1 MKRPG
6 ALMIVW
12 GLSWGGFGW
21 LGAAAPA
28 IAQSPVEIRAS
39 APEKPRQL
47 RIVEPTPATREATR
61 PREADFYGTDV
72 RVRHQPAFIEPFVG
86 QTQGGTKYGLSGWTS
101 PSTPVGSLV
110 SQEPW
115 ARSPGW
121 FSLGLTVVW
130 DSPPAA
136 STRRVSDPR

>member
-1 MKRPG
+1 MKVVLV
-6 ALMIVW
+6 ALVVAW
-12 GLSWGGFGW
+12 GLSW
-21 LGAAAPA
+21 LGAASPA
-28 IAQSPVEIRAS
+28 IAQTPVEIQAS
-39 APEKPRQL
+39 APEKPPQI

>member
-1 MKRPG
+1 MQIPFG
-6 ALMIVW
+6 A
-12 GLSWGGFGW
+12 GLAGVGLVFLFGT
-21 LGAAAPA
+21 ASPA
-28 IAQSPVEIRAS
+28 IAQTPVEIQAS
-39 APEKPRQL
+39 APEKPPQI

-110 SQEPW
+110 SQEPC

>member
-1 MKRPG
+1 MKLPVV
-6 ALMIVW
+6 LMILG
-12 GLSWGGFGW
+12 GLSW
-21 LGAAAPA
+21 LGAASPA
-28 IAQSPVEIRAS
+28 IAQTPVEIQAS
-39 APEKPRQL
+39 APEKPPQI

>member
-1 MKRPG
+1 MKLPV
-6 ALMIVW
+6 ALMILG
-12 GLSWGGFGW
+12 GLSW
-21 LGAAAPA
+21 LGAASPA
-28 IAQSPVEIRAS
+28 IAQTPIEIQAS
-39 APEKPRQL
+39 APEKPPQI

>member
-1 MKRPG
+1 MKLSV
-6 ALMIVW
+6 ALMILG
-12 GLSWGGFGW
+12 GLGW
-21 LGAAAPA
+21 LGAASPA
-28 IAQSPVEIRAS
+28 IAQTPVEIQAS
-39 APEKPRQL
+39 APEKPPQI

>member
-1 MKRPG
+1 MKLPV
-6 ALMIVW
+6 ALMILG
-12 GLSWGGFGW
+12 GLSW
-21 LGAAAPA
+21 LGAVSPA
-28 IAQSPVEIRAS
+28 IAQTPVEIQAS
-39 APEKPRQL
+39 APEKPPQI
-47 RIVEPTPATREATR
+47 RIVEPTPATRDATR
-61 PREADFYGTDV
+61 PRETDFYGTDV

>member
-1 MKRPG
+1 MQIPFG
-6 ALMIVW
+6 A
-12 GLSWGGFGW
+12 GLAGVGLVFLFGV
-21 LGAAAPA
+21 ASPA
-28 IAQSPVEIRAS
+28 IAQTPVEIHAS
-39 APEKPRQL
+39 APEKPPQI